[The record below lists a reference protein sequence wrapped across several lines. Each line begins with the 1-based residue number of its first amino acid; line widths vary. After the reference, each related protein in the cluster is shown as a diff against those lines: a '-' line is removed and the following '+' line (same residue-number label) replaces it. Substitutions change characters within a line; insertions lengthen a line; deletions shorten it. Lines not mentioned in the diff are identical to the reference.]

1 MVLKFSIVLRYN
13 ERKGTITSYNTIKLA
28 AKLMNV
34 AAILK
39 PAEEIVKRIST

>member
-13 ERKGTITSYNTIKLA
+13 ERKGTITSYNTIKL
-28 AKLMNV
+28 LNV

-39 PAEEIVKRIST
+39 PAEEIVKQIST